1 MAHNPRLPVGGFIQP
16 YPCPF
21 EAGLNLHLMADKDQ
35 QAKAQPKEAEN
46 TEAGGLGWFRR
57 MKEGITTKTAEKK
70 EIPEGNWYK
79 CPSCKTV
86 IASPEH
92 EGNLWVCAHCDHHER
107 IGSAAYFNFL
117 FDGGKFRELQAKMT
131 SANPLNFKDT
141 KDYEDRLNSS
151 MEKTNLKDALRTGV
165 GEVAGRTMVISCMDF
180 SFIGGSMGS
189 VVGEKIARAIDYAI
203 KNGLPFVC
211 ITKSGGARMMEA
223 GFSLMQMAKTSAKL
237 SLLAKAGLPYVCI
250 LTDPTT
256 GGVTA
261 SFAMLG
267 DLHIAEPNAL
277 IGFAGPRVV
286 KETIGKDLPSGF
298 QRAEFLL
305 EHGFVDRIV
314 HRNKLQQELSTLVG
328 MLMD

>member
-1 MAHNPRLPVGGFIQP
+1 MADEKQQAEARSN
-16 YPCPF
+16 
-21 EAGLNLHLMADKDQ
+21 EAGNS
-35 QAKAQPKEAEN
+35 E
-46 TEAGGLGWFRR
+46 GSGLGWFRR

-86 IASPEH
+86 IASAAH
-92 EGNLWVCAHCDHHER
+92 EENLWICGHCDHHAR
-107 IGSAAYFNFL
+107 IGSNEYFSIL

-131 SANPLNFKDT
+131 SANPLGFKDT
-141 KDYEDRLNSS
+141 KDYEDRLASS
-151 MEKTNLKDALRTGV
+151 MEKTGLKDAIRTGV
-165 GEVAGRTMVISCMDF
+165 GEVAGRSMVISCMDF
-180 SFIGGSMGS
+180 GFIGGSMGS
-189 VVGEKIARAIDYAI
+189 VVGEKIARAVDYAI

-223 GFSLMQMAKTSAKL
+223 GLSLMQMAKTSAKL
-237 SLLAKAGLPYVCI
+237 SLLAKAGLPYICV

-267 DLHIAEPNAL
+267 DVHLAEPNAL

-286 KETIGKDLPSGF
+286 KETIGKDLPHGF
-298 QRAEFLL
+298 QKSEFLL

-314 HRNKLQQELSTLVG
+314 HRAKLRGELAELIG